1 MLTKHG
7 SDRMQQRGFE
17 RRAVELILAHGSRD
31 FDHRGAVRR
40 YLDRRKRAKIRT
52 LIGEPLYVRLERQLG
67 AVVIQAVDT
76 GKVITIFHR
85 PQPQAR
91 LMCTGIPQ

>member
-1 MLTKHG
+1 
-7 SDRMQQRGFE
+7 
-17 RRAVELILAHGSRD
+17 
-31 FDHRGAVRR
+31 
-40 YLDRRKRAKIRT
+40 
-52 LIGEPLYVRLERQLG
+52 
-67 AVVIQAVDT
+67 VVIQAVDT